1 MFQKDV
7 PIVENV
13 ESKPHNFLMTFQ
25 DAEIAAKSR
34 VGQFLQFKAGGLEN
48 MLRIPISIA
57 RVVGDRVSILYHVV
71 GNGTD
76 VMSKLR
82 VGDSINVLGPLG
94 NGFPQDISADKEILF
109 VAGGIGF
116 GPFPYAM
123 DRCSNWKLFYG
134 VRNEAQLLLQDE
146 IAALE
151 EAGKAFVATD
161 DGSYGTQGFVT
172 DLLDAYL
179 AKDSRNKV
187 IFCCGPNPMMKRVCE
202 VAAKHGVES
211 HISMEDYM
219 GCGIGICVGCV
230 RKIRDAS
237 KPDGWEHKKV
247 CKDGPVF
254 KGEDILWN

>member
-1 MFQKDV
+1 MLIKDA
-7 PIVENV
+7 PITENV
-13 ESKPHNFLMTFQ
+13 EIKPHNFLMTFQ
-25 DAEIAAKSR
+25 DAEMAAKCR
-34 VGQFLQFKAGGLEN
+34 VGQFLEIKAGGIEN
-48 MLRIPISIA
+48 MLRVPISIA
-57 RVVGDRVSILYHVV
+57 RVQGDLISILYHVV

-76 VMSKLR
+76 VMSRMR
-82 VGDSINVLGPLG
+82 VGETVNVLGPLG
-94 NGFPQDISADKEILF
+94 NGFPLDVIGDREVLF

-116 GPFPYAM
+116 GPFPFAM
-123 DRCSNWKLFYG
+123 DSLSNWKLFYG
-134 VRNEAQLLLQDE
+134 IRDEAQLLLQDE
-146 IAALE
+146 ITELE
-151 EAGKAFVATD
+151 KTGKAFIATD
-161 DGSYGTQGFVT
+161 NGSYGTKGYVT

-179 AKDSRNKV
+179 SKDANNKV

-230 RKIRDAS
+230 RKIRDDS
-237 KPDGWEHKKV
+237 KPNGWDHKKV